1 MMYCG
6 VTTDRG
12 RVMDTGAEYG
22 RQGQQV
28 TWTTESLQRDFDVVG
43 FSYGVVVVVRKA
55 DHVKGS
61 LEFDRGSDG
70 SRYYHDF
77 IPA

>member
-1 MMYCG
+1 
-6 VTTDRG
+6 
-12 RVMDTGAEYG
+12 MDTGAEYG

-28 TWTTESLQRDFDVVG
+28 TWTTDSLQRDFDVKAFG
-43 FSYGVVVVVRKA
+43 YGVVVVVRKV
-55 DHVKGS
+55 DGVEGS

-70 SRYYHDF
+70 NRYYHDF